1 MLFIAGVLSCFTVRE
16 HNTVPTLILKKRNK
30 MQKKTKR
37 RPNTSKQKTKITTKK
52 IYILYFNIKI
62 PELNTIFQT
71 VSIQEIILENS
82 TVLAAVHISSFGL
95 LYNAFWSNNNSVYLN
110 NIKFHYINNL
120 KRILKKLGF

>member
-52 IYILYFNIKI
+52 SIYCTSISKYLSS
-62 PELNTIFQT
+62 TIFQT

-82 TVLAAVHISSFGL
+82 TVLALVHISSFGL